1 MIEEVVGVKKDK
13 KIFNVVMIL
22 VLLVAPV
29 AGILFVGAP
38 AGVAGA
44 DATFFKAA
52 IGLGF
57 GLLIG
62 LVFAIVWLVKRLF
75 RK

>member
-1 MIEEVVGVKKDK
+1 MKKDK

-29 AGILFVGAP
+29 AGILFMDAP
-38 AGVAGA
+38 AGVEGN

-57 GLLIG
+57 GLLAG
-62 LVFAIVWLVKRLF
+62 AVFAIVWLVKRLF
-75 RK
+75 GK